1 MALSNLRF
9 NSWLIE
15 QTISGQI
22 NRLGA
27 LDAKLSNTEIWTNK
41 NRNFK
46 YYKKNCPTSKTFS
59 TK

>member
-27 LDAKLSNTEIWTNK
+27 LDAKLNNTEIWTNE

-46 YYKKNCPTSKTFS
+46 YY
-59 TK
+59 